1 MNEPHKTMPSI
12 SSSWIFYFALF
23 TKSHKLFRVFMR
35 NYTSSCKFLVCA
47 FCHLENS
54 CDNIAP
60 LDWLILLVTRSGEG
74 RKSREQAD
82 LHILVL
88 ASQNVLFGDMCW
100 IVSKLSEAT
109 NQICHIIMTLS
120 WSSFLVFSM
129 GSEQCVWS
137 LTQTK
142 KLETSQTNLN

>member
-12 SSSWIFYFALF
+12 SSSCNFILPWLQN
-23 TKSHKLFRVFMR
+23 L
-35 NYTSSCKFLVCA
+35 TSSFVYSWEIIPPVANFLLCA

-54 CDNIAP
+54 CDSIAP

-100 IVSKLSEAT
+100 RVSKLSEAT

-142 KLETSQTNLN
+142 KLETSQTNVN